1 MLQVI
6 VHREIVLQGYQEVLD
21 KQTKVN
27 ILSAAPG
34 KAALYYSPCG
44 NLFTNWAQVLP
55 TSQVNFSFSMPNCL
69 MLHYTLFLVDIMY
82 LTEVFSGITV
92 V

>member
-6 VHREIVLQGYQEVLD
+6 VHWEIVLQGYQEVLD
-21 KQTKVN
+21 QTKVN

-44 NLFTNWAQVLP
+44 NLFTNWAQVLA

>member
-6 VHREIVLQGYQEVLD
+6 ALNWETVLQGYQVLD
-21 KQTKVN
+21 QQTKVN

-44 NLFTNWAQVLP
+44 NLFTNWAQVVA

-69 MLHYTLFLVDIMY
+69 MLHYTMFLVDIMY